1 MRKIGFIL
9 LFIVIASI
17 SFAQGFKAELPYE
30 VIGGKM
36 IVEVELNGIKK
47 KALFDTG
54 AAKNSIT
61 KSLMT
66 ELGLSVTATQEMTD
80 VNNNKAEYSKTA
92 IPEIKIP
99 GSEMTFGGFE
109 ALVLEGNPFECYGV
123 EMLIGSEI
131 FDGRVILEI
140 DHKVKIITI
149 STADQMPKASLRAV
163 RPFSQ
168 QGYMPIFQ
176 VDLDGT
182 LVNTLFDTGYGGFF
196 LLDEKK
202 YTDNKDKFNTIS
214 KTLSIGA
221 GGLAG
226 KAESAISNRVA
237 IERMSVCIAKF
248 LGAVVETK
256 VAPFS
261 LIGVKMLD
269 YGKVTIDYARKKIY
283 FEPYEKEVICPKP
296 LNSFS
301 MTVKDKKLVICDVW
315 SDDENGIANGD
326 LVTHING
333 KATPEVDFCQSVTV
347 GIPQLKEKDRA
358 VITVETKNGKKK
370 INYYNKK

>member
-1 MRKIGFIL
+1 
-9 LFIVIASI
+9 
-17 SFAQGFKAELPYE
+17 
-30 VIGGKM
+30 M
-36 IVEVELNGIKK
+36 IVEVELNGVKK

-66 ELGLSVTATQEMTD
+66 ELGLSVTATQEVTD

-109 ALVLEGNPFECYGV
+109 ALVLGGNPFECYGV

-163 RPFSQ
+163 RSFSQ

-182 LVNTLFDTGYGGFF
+182 LVNTLFDTGYGGLF

-226 KAESAISNRVA
+226 KAEAAISNRV
-237 IERMSVCIAKF
+237 EVGRMSVCLAKF

-261 LIGVKMLD
+261 LIGVKMLN

-283 FEPYEKEVICPKP
+283 FEPYEKEVTCAKP

-333 KATPEVDFCQSVTV
+333 KATPDVDFCQSVTV
-347 GIPQLKEKDRA
+347 GIPQLKEKDKA